1 MKNRISLDK
10 AKRIGAFAR
19 VLSFALV
26 LVLICGALTGCYH
39 RKKKKSKNIAVY
51 NSYVSDV
58 GNAEKFMP
66 DCEHDLGVYRSVLFG
81 FQETSLLFFYSQTLT
96 LTASYDETN
105 YEKEKSAAL
114 DRFDF
119 LEEPYQEKDGD
130 YIFPVTNFEYDGYSF
145 SIVPDRDY
153 NLDGTLGCHS
163 FMMVGYN
170 DTKMKIAYLYFYD
183 PDLDYLSEEN
193 ATEEEKQKR
202 MPELIKDSFV
212 WFG

>member
-1 MKNRISLDK
+1 MTNRISLDK
-10 AKRIGAFAR
+10 AKRIGTFAR
-19 VLSFALV
+19 VISFALV
-26 LVLICGALTGCYH
+26 LVLICGALTGCFYRK
-39 RKKKKSKNIAVY
+39 RKKPKKIAEY

-66 DCEHDLGVYRSVLFG
+66 DCDQDLGVYQSVQFG
-81 FQETSLLFFYSQTLT
+81 FQETFLLIFGSQTIT
-96 LTASYDETN
+96 LIASYDETN

-119 LEEPYQEKDGD
+119 LKEPYQEKDGY
-130 YIFPVTNFEYDGYSF
+130 YIFPVASFEYRGYSF

-153 NLDGTLGCHS
+153 YSDGRLGCHS

-170 DTKMKIAYLYFYD
+170 DAEKKIAYLYFYD

-193 ATEEEKQKR
+193 ASEEEKQKR
-202 MPELIKDSFV
+202 MSELIKDSFV
-212 WFG
+212 WY